1 MTNTKYKFLKKKKT
15 KYIKHPLLTIIIY
28 LILISIIC
36 SITFIYYFS
45 NKLGS
50 NLIKCAEDELNR
62 LTSIIMSNCI
72 EKYLQETKELNL
84 VTITRNKN
92 NDIERIQYNTK
103 ILNQTRARILE
114 ILDED
119 LDHLVKGELEETNIN
134 LNKLSDEYYERTSE
148 GIIFN
153 ISTGSATG
161 NTFFANLGPKIPINL
176 STVGDTSAKIITNIT
191 EYGLNNALLEIS
203 IILSATTIIQMPFLS
218 KEVTVE
224 NTIPLSIELIQ
235 GTIPTQYLNYN
246 LK

>member
-1 MTNTKYKFLKKKKT
+1 MTNTKYKFFKKKKT
-15 KYIKHPLLTIIIY
+15 KYIKRPLLTIIIY

-72 EKYLQETKELNL
+72 EKYLKETKELNL

-148 GIIFN
+148 
-153 ISTGSATG
+153 
-161 NTFFANLGPKIPINL
+161 
-176 STVGDTSAKIITNIT
+176 V
-191 EYGLNNALLEIS
+191 
-203 IILSATTIIQMPFLS
+203 
-218 KEVTVE
+218 
-224 NTIPLSIELIQ
+224 
-235 GTIPTQYLNYN
+235 
-246 LK
+246 